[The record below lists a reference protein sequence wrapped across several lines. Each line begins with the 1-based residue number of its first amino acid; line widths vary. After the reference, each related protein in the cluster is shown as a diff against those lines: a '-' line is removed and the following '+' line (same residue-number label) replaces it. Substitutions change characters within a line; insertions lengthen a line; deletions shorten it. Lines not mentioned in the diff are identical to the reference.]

1 MDKDGD
7 MFEQNK
13 NYGGSF
19 LKIWGV
25 EATKQVQKDGFEP
38 THVGKFT
45 RQSHGFDF
53 YIIKTWGLKKKTW
66 VKHGEMSTNQNYG
79 VQLLTV
85 NKKKRLSTTT
95 NNGKLSSVNS
105 V

>member
-7 MFEQNK
+7 MFEQHK
-13 NYGGSF
+13 NYGGSS
-19 LKIWGV
+19 LKWGV

-85 NKKKRLSTTT
+85 NKKRTAF
-95 NNGKLSSVNS
+95 NNNQQWEVEQRK
-105 V
+105 